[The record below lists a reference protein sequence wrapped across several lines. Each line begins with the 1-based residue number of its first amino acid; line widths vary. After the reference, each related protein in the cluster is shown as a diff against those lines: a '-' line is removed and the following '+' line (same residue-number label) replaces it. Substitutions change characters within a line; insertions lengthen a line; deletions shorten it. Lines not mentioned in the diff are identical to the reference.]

1 MRDMKERFGTMPTG
15 SQIIVIES
23 VNYTVVSH
31 YTGKKD
37 VDRVIREIA
46 EKQALADMSDPVKKE
61 EKIPA

>member
-15 SQIIVIES
+15 SQIIVIEG

-31 YTGKKD
+31 YTGKKE

-46 EKQALADMSDPVKKE
+46 EKQALADMSDPGKKE